1 MGNVIQTA
9 KPRRSFGELKP
20 LTRALTVGLGLSLAP
35 TTYAATFTV
44 TTLNDSGAGSLR
56 AAIAS
61 ANGAAGADIVN
72 FQVGL
77 TGTITLTTGE
87 IAITDD
93 VTITGPGAASM
104 TITKSGA
111 AGRMLDI
118 NVGAPT
124 VTISGLTFQG
134 GDPAAAGGAI
144 AKQDGSLTIQSS
156 VFTNNSTTGT
166 FAGGGALYSYQG
178 NLTIQNST
186 FSGNTGA
193 GGGALY
199 HSSSAG
205 TLLIQ
210 NSTFSGNTARR
221 AGGALYATSGSV
233 TIQGSTFSGNTAG
246 RAGGALYVRGN
257 GAGIDIQNSTFSGNS
272 AAGDGGAIFLYV
284 DSNAT
289 ISNSTI
295 TGNSTAT
302 GEGGAII
309 MYSNILTL
317 TSTIIANNTDTNGA
331 NEIFDLGNST
341 VNATNSL
348 IQVTSG
354 FTFGTNTAN
363 ITGQNPLLGPLAN
376 NGGPT
381 QTHALLSGSPAI
393 DTGSNPLALSFD
405 QRGAGFPRTVGAQ
418 TDIGAFEVQAGGPPP
433 PPPPPPAQIPI
444 PTLSQWGTVALSAL
458 LGAWA
463 LVTGFGRRRRSKNS

>member
-9 KPRRSFGELKP
+9 RPKGPFGELKP
-20 LTRALTVGLGLSLAP
+20 LTAALALGLGLSFAP

-44 TTLNDSGAGSLR
+44 TNLNDSGAGSLR
-56 AAIAS
+56 AAIVS

-72 FQVGL
+72 FQAGL

-93 VTITGPGAASM
+93 VTITGPGAGSM

-118 NVGAPT
+118 NVGTPT

-134 GDPAAAGGAI
+134 GDPAGSGGAI
-144 AKQDGSLTIQSS
+144 AIRGGTLTVQSS

-166 FAGGGALYSYQG
+166 FAGGGALYSYHG
-178 NLTIQNST
+178 TVNIQNSV

-199 HSSSAG
+199 SNYG
-205 TLLIQ
+205 GGPVNIQ

-221 AGGALYATSGSV
+221 AGGALYATAPNV

-246 RAGGALYVRGN
+246 RAGGALYVRDGLV
-257 GAGIDIQNSTFSGNS
+257 IQNSTFSGNS
-272 AAGDGGAIFLYV
+272 AAGDGGAIFLYGG
-284 DSNAT
+284 STAT
-289 ISNSTI
+289 ISNSTL

-309 MYSNILTL
+309 LYNDTL
-317 TSTIIANNTDTNGA
+317 NLASTIIANNTDRNGA
-331 NEIFDLGNST
+331 NEIFDLGSSV

-363 ITGQNPLLGPLAN
+363 VTGQNPLLGPLAN

-381 QTHALLSGSPAI
+381 QTHALLGGSPAI

-405 QRGAGFPRTVGAQ
+405 QRGTGFARTVGAQ
-418 TDIGAFEVQAGGPPP
+418 TDVGAFEVQSGGPPP
-433 PPPPPPAQIPI
+433 PPPPPPAAQIPI
-444 PTLSQWGTVALSAL
+444 PTLSQWGMAVLSAL

-463 LVTGFGRRRRSKNS
+463 VITGFGRRRRPKNS

>member
-1 MGNVIQTA
+1 MGNVVQTA
-9 KPRRSFGELKP
+9 KPRRPFGELKP
-20 LTRALTVGLGLSLAP
+20 LTAALTLGLGLSLAP

-44 TTLNDSGAGSLR
+44 INLNDSGAGSLR

-61 ANGAAGADIVN
+61 ANGAAGADTVN
-72 FQVGL
+72 FQAGL
-77 TGTITLTTGE
+77 TGTIMLSTGE

-93 VTITGPGAASM
+93 LTITGPGASII
-104 TITKSGA
+104 TVTKSGA

-118 NVGAPT
+118 NAGAPT
-124 VTISGLTFQG
+124 VTISGLTFTG
-134 GDPAAAGGAI
+134 GDPASAGGAI
-144 AKQDGSLTIQSS
+144 AKADGSLTIQSS
-156 VFTNNSTTGT
+156 VFTNNQTTGT
-166 FAGGGALYSYQG
+166 FAGGGALYSAAG
-178 NLTIQNST
+178 SLTIQNST

-199 HSSSAG
+199 HSNSAG
-205 TLLIQ
+205 ALLIQ

-221 AGGALYATSGSV
+221 AGGALYATSGNI
-233 TIQGSTFSGNTAG
+233 TIQGSTFSGNSAG
-246 RAGGALYVRGN
+246 RAGGALYARGN
-257 GAGIDIQNSTFSGNS
+257 NGGVNIQNSTFSGNT
-272 AAGDGGAIFLYV
+272 ATGDGGAIFLYV

-309 MYSNILTL
+309 MYSNTL
-317 TSTIIANNTDTNGA
+317 NLASTIFANNTDKNGA

-348 IQVTSG
+348 IQVATG

-381 QTHALLSGSPAI
+381 QTHALLAGSPAI

-405 QRGAGFPRTVGAQ
+405 QRGAGFARTVGAQ
-418 TDIGAFEVQAGGPPP
+418 TDIGAFEVQGAGPPP
-433 PPPPPPAQIPI
+433 PPPPVQIPV

-463 LVTGFGRRRRSKNS
+463 LVTGFARRRRPKDT

>member
-1 MGNVIQTA
+1 MGNVIETA
-9 KPRRSFGELKP
+9 RPRGPFGELKP
-20 LTRALTVGLGLSLAP
+20 LTAALALGLGLSFAP

-44 TTLNDSGAGSLR
+44 TNLNDSGAGSLR
-56 AAIAS
+56 AAITS
-61 ANGAAGADIVN
+61 ANGAAGADTVD
-72 FQVGL
+72 FQAGL

-111 AGRMLDI
+111 AGRLLDI
-118 NVGAPT
+118 NVGTPT

-134 GDPAAAGGAI
+134 GDPAGSGGAI
-144 AKQDGSLTIQSS
+144 AIRGGTLTVQSS
-156 VFTNNSTTGT
+156 VFTNNQTTGT
-166 FAGGGALYSYQG
+166 FAGGGALYSYHG
-178 NLTIQNST
+178 TVNIQNSV

-199 HSSSAG
+199 SNYGGGPVS
-205 TLLIQ
+205 IQ

-221 AGGALYATSGSV
+221 AGGALYATAGNV
-233 TIQGSTFSGNTAG
+233 TIQGSTFSGNSAG
-246 RAGGALYVRGN
+246 RAGGALYVRDN
-257 GAGIDIQNSTFSGNS
+257 LVVQNSTFSGNS
-272 AAGDGGAIFLYV
+272 A
-284 DSNAT
+284 
-289 ISNSTI
+289 
-295 TGNSTAT
+295 T

-309 MYSNILTL
+309 LYNDTL
-317 TSTIIANNTDTNGA
+317 NLASTIIANNTDKNGA
-331 NEIFDLGNST
+331 NEIFDLGSST

-433 PPPPPPAQIPI
+433 PPPPPPTLIPV
-444 PTLSQWGTVALSAL
+444 PTLSQWGTAALSAL

-463 LVTGFGRRRRSKNS
+463 VVTGFGRRRRPKNS

>member
-1 MGNVIQTA
+1 MGHVVQA
-9 KPRRSFGELKP
+9 PRRPFGELKP
-20 LTRALTVGLGLSLAP
+20 LTAALALGMGLSLAP

-44 TTLNDSGAGSLR
+44 TTLGDSGAGSLR

-61 ANGAAGADIVN
+61 ANGAAGADTVN
-72 FQVGL
+72 FQAGL

-93 VTITGPGAASM
+93 LTITGPGAASI

-111 AGRMLDI
+111 AARLLDI
-118 NVGAPT
+118 NAGTPT
-124 VTISGLTFQG
+124 VTISGLTFTG
-134 GDPAAAGGAI
+134 GDPAGAGGAI
-144 AKQDGSLTIQSS
+144 AIRNGTLTIQSS
-156 VFTNNSTTGT
+156 VFTSNSTTGT
-166 FAGGGALYSYQG
+166 FAGGGALYSYHG
-178 NLTIQNST
+178 TLTIQNSV

-199 HSSSAG
+199 SNYG
-205 TLLIQ
+205 GGPVNIQ

-221 AGGALYATSGSV
+221 AGGALYATAPNV
-233 TIQGSTFSGNTAG
+233 TIQGSTFSGNTSG
-246 RAGGALYVRGN
+246 RAGGALYVRDGLV
-257 GAGIDIQNSTFSGNS
+257 IQNSTFSGNS
-272 AAGDGGAIFLYV
+272 AAGDGGAIFLYGG
-284 DSNAT
+284 STAT

-309 MYSNILTL
+309 LYNDTL
-317 TSTIIANNTDTNGA
+317 NLASTIIANNTDTNGA

-348 IQVTSG
+348 IQVTTG

-381 QTHALLSGSPAI
+381 QTHALLAGSPAI

-405 QRGAGFPRTVGAQ
+405 QRGTGFARTVGAQ
-418 TDIGAFEVQAGGPPP
+418 TDIGAFEVQGGGPPP
-433 PPPPPPAQIPI
+433 PPPPPPVQIPI
-444 PTLSQWGTVALSAL
+444 PTLSQWGTFALSAL

-463 LVTGFGRRRRSKNS
+463 FVTGFGRRRRPKDH

>member
-9 KPRRSFGELKP
+9 RPRGPFGELKP
-20 LTRALTVGLGLSLAP
+20 LTAALALGLGLSFAP

-44 TTLNDSGAGSLR
+44 TNLNDSGAGSLR
-56 AAIAS
+56 AAITS
-61 ANGAAGADIVN
+61 ANGAAGADTVN
-72 FQVGL
+72 FQAGL

-111 AGRMLDI
+111 AGRLLDI
-118 NVGAPT
+118 NVGTPT

-134 GDPAAAGGAI
+134 GDPAGSGGAI
-144 AKQDGSLTIQSS
+144 AIRGGTLTVQSS
-156 VFTNNSTTGT
+156 VFTNNQTTGT
-166 FAGGGALYSYQG
+166 FAGGGALYSYHG
-178 NLTIQNST
+178 TVNIQNSV

-199 HSSSAG
+199 SNYGGGPVS
-205 TLLIQ
+205 IQ

-221 AGGALYATSGSV
+221 AGGALYATAGNV
-233 TIQGSTFSGNTAG
+233 TIQGSTFSGNSAG
-246 RAGGALYVRGN
+246 RAGGALYVRDN
-257 GAGIDIQNSTFSGNS
+257 LVVQNSTFSGNS
-272 AAGDGGAIFLYV
+272 ATGDGGAIFLYGG
-284 DSNAT
+284 STAT
-289 ISNSTI
+289 ISNSTL

-309 MYSNILTL
+309 LYNDTL
-317 TSTIIANNTDTNGA
+317 NLASTIIANNTDKNGA
-331 NEIFDLGNST
+331 NEIFDLGSST

-433 PPPPPPAQIPI
+433 PPPPPPALIPV
-444 PTLSQWGTVALSAL
+444 PTLSQWGTAALSAL

-463 LVTGFGRRRRSKNS
+463 VITGFGRRRRPKNS

>member
-1 MGNVIQTA
+1 MGNVVQTQRH
-9 KPRRSFGELKP
+9 PFGELKP
-20 LTRALTVGLGLSLAP
+20 LTAALALGLGLSLAP

-44 TTLNDSGAGSLR
+44 TTLGDSGAGSLR

-61 ANGAAGADIVN
+61 ANGAAGADTVN
-72 FQVGL
+72 FQAGL

-93 VTITGPGAASM
+93 LTITGPGAAVI

-118 NVGAPT
+118 NAGTPT

-134 GDPAAAGGAI
+134 GDPATPGGAI
-144 AKQDGSLTIQSS
+144 AKAVGGALTIQTS
-156 VFTNNSTTGT
+156 VFTNNQTTGT
-166 FAGGGALYSYQG
+166 FAGGGALYNRYG

-199 HSSSAG
+199 HSYNGGS
-205 TLLIQ
+205 LLIQ

-221 AGGALYATSGSV
+221 AGGALYATSGNV
-233 TIQGSTFSGNTAG
+233 TIQNSTFSGNSAG
-246 RAGGALYVRGN
+246 RAGGALYSRDNLV
-257 GAGIDIQNSTFSGNS
+257 IQNSTFSGNS
-272 AAGDGGAIFLYV
+272 AAGDGGAIFLYGG
-284 DSNAT
+284 STAT

-309 MYSNILTL
+309 LYNDTL
-317 TSTIIANNTDTNGA
+317 NLASTIIANNTDSGGA

-348 IQVTSG
+348 IQVATG

-363 ITGQNPLLGPLAN
+363 IVGQNPLLGPLAN

-405 QRGAGFPRTVGAQ
+405 QRGTGFARTVGAQ
-418 TDIGAFEVQAGGPPP
+418 TDIGAFEVQGGGPPP
-433 PPPPPPAQIPI
+433 PPPPPPVQIPI
-444 PTLSQWGTVALSAL
+444 PALSQWGTVALSAL

-463 LVTGFGRRRRSKNS
+463 LVTGFGRRRRPKDH

>member
-1 MGNVIQTA
+1 MGNLVQT
-9 KPRRSFGELKP
+9 PRRPFGELKP
-20 LTRALTVGLGLSLAP
+20 LTAALSLGLGLSLAP

-44 TTLNDSGAGSLR
+44 INLNDSGAGSLR
-56 AAIAS
+56 AAIGS
-61 ANGAAGADIVN
+61 ANGAGGADTVN
-72 FQVGL
+72 FQAGL

-93 VTITGPGAASM
+93 LTLTGPGASVI

-111 AGRMLDI
+111 AGRLLDI
-118 NVGAPT
+118 NVGTPT
-124 VTISGLTFQG
+124 VTISGLTFTG
-134 GDPAAAGGAI
+134 GDPAGPGGAI
-144 AKQDGSLTIQSS
+144 AQRNGALTIQSS
-156 VFTNNSTTGT
+156 VFTNNQTTGT
-166 FAGGGALYSYQG
+166 FAGGGALYTYHGS
-178 NLTIQNST
+178 LTVQNST

-199 HSSSAG
+199 ANYG
-205 TLLIQ
+205 GGAVTVQ

-221 AGGALYATSGSV
+221 AGGAMYATAPNV

-246 RAGGALYVRGN
+246 RAGGALYVRDN
-257 GAGIDIQNSTFSGNS
+257 LVVQNSTFSGNT
-272 AAGDGGAIFLYV
+272 AATDGGAIRLYE
-284 DSNAT
+284 NNTAT

-295 TGNSTAT
+295 TGNSAT
-302 GEGGAII
+302 GEGGGIFMLYNDVLNLA
-309 MYSNILTL
+309 
-317 TSTIIANNTDTNGA
+317 STIVANNTDGAGA
-331 NEIFDLGNST
+331 NDIFDIGSSV

-381 QTHALLSGSPAI
+381 QTHALLAGSPAI

-405 QRGAGFPRTVGAQ
+405 QRGAGFARTVGAQ

-433 PPPPPPAQIPI
+433 PPPPPVVQIPV
-444 PTLSQWGTVALSAL
+444 PTLSQWATVALSAL

-463 LVTGFGRRRRSKNS
+463 LVTGLGRRRRPKGH

>member
-1 MGNVIQTA
+1 MGNLVHT
-9 KPRRSFGELKP
+9 PHRPFGELRP
-20 LTRALTVGLGLSLAP
+20 LTAALALGLGLSLAP

-44 TTLNDSGAGSLR
+44 TTLADSGGGSLR

-61 ANGAAGADIVN
+61 ANGAAGADTVN
-72 FQVGL
+72 FQAGL
-77 TGTITLTTGE
+77 SGTITLTTGE

-93 VTITGPGAASM
+93 LTITGPGASVI

-111 AGRMLDI
+111 AGRLLDI
-118 NVGAPT
+118 NVGTPT
-124 VTISGLTFQG
+124 VTISGLTFTG
-134 GDPAAAGGAI
+134 GDPATAGGAI
-144 AKQDGSLTIQSS
+144 AKTGGSLTIQSS
-156 VFTNNSTTGT
+156 VFTNNQTTGT
-166 FAGGGALYSYQG
+166 FAGGGALYSAAG
-178 NLTIQNST
+178 SLTIQNSV

-199 HSSSAG
+199 HSNSAG
-205 TLLIQ
+205 ALLIQ

-221 AGGALYATSGSV
+221 AGGALYATSGNV
-233 TIQGSTFSGNTAG
+233 TIQSSTFSGNTAG
-246 RAGGALYVRGN
+246 RAGGALYSRDNLV
-257 GAGIDIQNSTFSGNS
+257 IQNSTFSGNS
-272 AAGDGGAIFLYV
+272 ATGDGGAIFLYGG
-284 DSNAT
+284 STAT

-309 MYSNILTL
+309 LYNDTL
-317 TSTIIANNTDTNGA
+317 NLASTIVANNTDKNGA
-331 NEIFDLGNST
+331 NEFFDLGNST

-348 IQVTSG
+348 IQVTTG

-363 ITGQNPLLGPLAN
+363 IIGQNPLLGPLAN

-381 QTHALLSGSPAI
+381 QTHALLAGSPAI
-393 DTGSNPLALSFD
+393 DKGSNPLALSFD
-405 QRGAGFPRTVGAQ
+405 QRGTGFARTVGAQ
-418 TDIGAFEVQAGGPPP
+418 TDIGAFEVQGSGPPP
-433 PPPPPPAQIPI
+433 PPPPPPQIPI

-463 LVTGFGRRRRSKNS
+463 LVTGFGRRRRPKDYQ

>member
-9 KPRRSFGELKP
+9 RPRGPFGELKP
-20 LTRALTVGLGLSLAP
+20 LTAALALGLGLSFAP

-44 TTLNDSGAGSLR
+44 TNLNDSGAGSLR
-56 AAIAS
+56 AAITS
-61 ANGAAGADIVN
+61 ANGAAGADTVN
-72 FQVGL
+72 FQAGL

-111 AGRMLDI
+111 ASRLLDI
-118 NVGAPT
+118 NVGTPT

-134 GDPAAAGGAI
+134 GDPAGSGGAI
-144 AKQDGSLTIQSS
+144 AIRGGTLTVQSS
-156 VFTNNSTTGT
+156 VFTNNQTTGT
-166 FAGGGALYSYQG
+166 FAGGGALYSYHG
-178 NLTIQNST
+178 TVNIQNSV

-199 HSSSAG
+199 SNYGGGPVS
-205 TLLIQ
+205 IQ

-221 AGGALYATSGSV
+221 AGGALYATAGNV
-233 TIQGSTFSGNTAG
+233 TIQGSTFSGNSAG
-246 RAGGALYVRGN
+246 RAGGALYVRDN
-257 GAGIDIQNSTFSGNS
+257 LVIQNSTFSGNS
-272 AAGDGGAIFLYV
+272 ATGDGGAIFLYGG
-284 DSNAT
+284 STAT
-289 ISNSTI
+289 ISNSTL

-309 MYSNILTL
+309 LYNDTL
-317 TSTIIANNTDTNGA
+317 NLASTIIANNTDKNGA
-331 NEIFDLGNST
+331 NEIFDLGSST

-363 ITGQNPLLGPLAN
+363 ITAQNPLLGPLAN

-433 PPPPPPAQIPI
+433 PPPPPPALIPV
-444 PTLSQWGTVALSAL
+444 PTLSQWGTAALSAL

-463 LVTGFGRRRRSKNS
+463 VITGFGRRRRPKNS

>member
-1 MGNVIQTA
+1 MGNVVQST
-9 KPRRSFGELKP
+9 RSRSPFGELKP
-20 LTRALTVGLGLSLAP
+20 LTVALALGLGLSHAP
-35 TTYAATFTV
+35 TTSAATFTV
-44 TTLNDSGAGSLR
+44 TNLNDGGAGSLR
-56 AAIAS
+56 AAIVA
-61 ANGAAGADIVN
+61 ANGAAGADVVD
-72 FQVGL
+72 FQLGL

-93 VTITGPGAASM
+93 VTITGPGASSM

-118 NVGAPT
+118 NVGTPT

-134 GDPAAAGGAI
+134 GDPASAGGAI
-144 AKQDGSLTIQSS
+144 AKADGSLTIQSS
-156 VFTNNSTTGT
+156 VFTNNQTTGT
-166 FAGGGALYSYQG
+166 FAGGGALYSASG
-178 NLTIQNST
+178 NLTIQNSV

-199 HSSSAG
+199 HSNSAG
-205 TLLIQ
+205 TLLVQ
-210 NSTFSGNTARR
+210 NSTFSGNTASR
-221 AGGALYATSGSV
+221 AGGALYATSGNV
-233 TIQGSTFSGNTAG
+233 TIQSSTFSGNTAG
-246 RAGGALYVRGN
+246 RAGGALYSRDNLV
-257 GAGIDIQNSTFSGNS
+257 IQNSTFSGNS
-272 AAGDGGAIFLYV
+272 AAGDGGAIFLYGG
-284 DSNAT
+284 STAT

-309 MYSNILTL
+309 LYNDTL
-317 TSTIIANNTDTNGA
+317 NLASTIVANNTDRNGA
-331 NEIFDLGNST
+331 NEFFDLGNST

-348 IQVTSG
+348 IQVTTG

-363 ITGQNPLLGPLAN
+363 IIGQDPLLGPLAN

-405 QRGAGFPRTVGAQ
+405 QRGTGFARTVGAQ

-433 PPPPPPAQIPI
+433 PPPPPPPAQIPV

-463 LVTGFGRRRRSKNS
+463 LVTGFGRRRRPKNS

>member
-1 MGNVIQTA
+1 
-9 KPRRSFGELKP
+9 
-20 LTRALTVGLGLSLAP
+20 
-35 TTYAATFTV
+35 
-44 TTLNDSGAGSLR
+44 SGAGSLR
-56 AAIAS
+56 AAITS
-61 ANGAAGADIVN
+61 ANGAAGADTVN
-72 FQVGL
+72 FQAGL

-111 AGRMLDI
+111 AGRLLDI
-118 NVGAPT
+118 NVGTPT

-134 GDPAAAGGAI
+134 GDPAGSGGAI
-144 AKQDGSLTIQSS
+144 AIRGGTLTVQYS
-156 VFTNNSTTGT
+156 V
-166 FAGGGALYSYQG
+166 
-178 NLTIQNST
+178 

-199 HSSSAG
+199 SNYGGGPVS
-205 TLLIQ
+205 IQ

-221 AGGALYATSGSV
+221 TGGALYATAGNV
-233 TIQGSTFSGNTAG
+233 TIQGSTFSGN
-246 RAGGALYVRGN
+246 
-257 GAGIDIQNSTFSGNS
+257 S
-272 AAGDGGAIFLYV
+272 ATGDGGAIFLYGG
-284 DSNAT
+284 STAT
-289 ISNSTI
+289 ISNSTL

-309 MYSNILTL
+309 LYNDTL
-317 TSTIIANNTDTNGA
+317 NLASTIIANNTDKNGA

-418 TDIGAFEVQAGGPPP
+418 TDIGAFEVQGGGPPP
-433 PPPPPPAQIPI
+433 P
-444 PTLSQWGTVALSAL
+444 
-458 LGAWA
+458 
-463 LVTGFGRRRRSKNS
+463 